1 MMEQPDLP
9 KRRPRGAIRYIY
21 FIRDPATPNAPVKI
35 GSSDEP
41 RKRLKNL
48 RWRCRADLH
57 IIGAI
62 RCTALAANVLEVAIH
77 WRFRTSRVF
86 PYGAEK
92 EWFKFSPRVRRFM
105 TAQAVPLDQ
114 VEQHP
119 IRDVSE
125 KTREFYKP
133 FVEGWL
139 GTGPIFQYELDRPV
153 FFNEPASPPG

>member
-1 MMEQPDLP
+1 
-9 KRRPRGAIRYIY
+9 
-21 FIRDPATPNAPVKI
+21 
-35 GSSDEP
+35 
-41 RKRLKNL
+41 
-48 RWRCRADLH
+48 
-57 IIGAI
+57 
-62 RCTALAANVLEVAIH
+62 
-77 WRFRTSRVF
+77 
-86 PYGAEK
+86 
-92 EWFKFSPRVRRFM
+92 M